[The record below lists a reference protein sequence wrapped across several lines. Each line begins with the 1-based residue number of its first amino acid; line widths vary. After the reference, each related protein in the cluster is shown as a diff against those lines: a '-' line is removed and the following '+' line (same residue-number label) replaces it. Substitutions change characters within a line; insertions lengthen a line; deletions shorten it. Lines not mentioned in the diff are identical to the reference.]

1 MVALC
6 QYQGRYDATRTAVP
20 TWAHLLVHALPGVL
34 AVLEVLEGLVPGRRT
49 IMVSNVEK
57 SERLRKTR
65 RGLQPH
71 EEKLAVR
78 MPRPSLLLRHVP
90 PPWDSVGF
98 QAFQKGEAVGFNEDS
113 RQVVRLSSVSQE
125 GPTVSCFQAP
135 SLTRV
140 PAARSSG
147 GWRGNFERYTS
158 G

>member
-98 QAFQKGEAVGFNEDS
+98 QAFQKVFRRACAHHNPQSVLAEAGS
-113 RQVVRLSSVSQE
+113 CAQAHGRL
-125 GPTVSCFQAP
+125 
-135 SLTRV
+135 
-140 PAARSSG
+140 AR
-147 GWRGNFERYTS
+147 FYAV
-158 G
+158 